1 MPIDSKDLAKELE
14 QLVNNIK
21 KMQESKETTV
31 KNNKVLNKKIK
42 ILLNEQ
48 NSLFK
53 KLDNISN
60 LI

>member
-42 ILLNEQ
+42 ILLNEK